1 MAAAWM
7 VHRGG
12 LRGGVSSNAGG
23 DGMESPDSVIKVA
36 GAVRLLLARDHSCG
50 GAGKATGEW
59 RGPMNLINLK
69 GSSMVVSGIA

>member
-23 DGMESPDSVIKVA
+23 DGMGAPDTVIKVA
-36 GAVRLLLARDHSCG
+36 GAVRLLLALLPVRSS
-50 GAGKATGEW
+50 
-59 RGPMNLINLK
+59 L
-69 GSSMVVSGIA
+69 GSAHLAIIRAAV

>member
-23 DGMESPDSVIKVA
+23 DGAPDTVIKVA
-36 GAVRLLLARDHSCG
+36 GAVRLLLALLPVRSS
-50 GAGKATGEW
+50 
-59 RGPMNLINLK
+59 L
-69 GSSMVVSGIA
+69 GSAHLAIIRAAV

>member
-23 DGMESPDSVIKVA
+23 DGMEAPDSVIKVA
-36 GAVRLLLARDHSCG
+36 GAVRLLLAREG
-50 GAGKATGEW
+50 RAAREW

-69 GSSMVVSGIA
+69 GPSMVVSGIA